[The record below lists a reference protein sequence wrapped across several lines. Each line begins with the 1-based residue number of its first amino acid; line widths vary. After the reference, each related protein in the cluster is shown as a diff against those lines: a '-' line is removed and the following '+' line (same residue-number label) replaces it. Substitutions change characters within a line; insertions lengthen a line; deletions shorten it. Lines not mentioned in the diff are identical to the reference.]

1 MKIDGVELSE
11 DQVEEFKEAFAEF
24 DMNSDGTITT
34 DELGL
39 CSFLTIGDLCCT
51 VLYLLYCTYCTV
63 LYCTVAGLVIR
74 RLEGEFPPEQDL
86 KQMVAEVDQVSTH
99 VLSTCLILH

>member
-1 MKIDGVELSE
+1 MKIDGVELSD

-24 DMNSDGTITT
+24 DINSDGTITT

-39 CSFLTIGDLCCT
+39 KGLP
-51 VLYLLYCTYCTV
+51 LLDPDRS
-63 LYCTVAGLVIR
+63 VAGLVIR

-86 KQMVAEVDQVSTH
+86 KQMVAEVDQVWWK
-99 VLSTCLILH
+99 

>member
-1 MKIDGVELSE
+1 MQRENQFLSYMKIDGVELSD

-24 DMNSDGTITT
+24 DINSDGTITT

-39 CSFLTIGDLCCT
+39 NGLPFRDPDRS
-51 VLYLLYCTYCTV
+51 
-63 LYCTVAGLVIR
+63 VAGLVIR

-86 KQMVAEVDQVSTH
+86 KQMVAEVDQVW
-99 VLSTCLILH
+99 